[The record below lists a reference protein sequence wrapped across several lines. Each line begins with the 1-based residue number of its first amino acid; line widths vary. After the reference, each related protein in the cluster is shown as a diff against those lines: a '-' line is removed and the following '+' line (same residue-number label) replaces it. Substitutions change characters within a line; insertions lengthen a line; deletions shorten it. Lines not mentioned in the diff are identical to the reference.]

1 MSSPPIQIRTSP
13 STGSTGVRPIRLH
26 AAPRGDNDRIRAE
39 VAGRIFY
46 FGNASDTPEIA
57 HAKRLCNSAYV
68 AKISDDYTAFVD
80 DAKNYY
86 NTVFVVG
93 TDPARVRKF
102 LRTYRPLFMRKAKI
116 ALVKESR
123 PRSRAQMLNTGFDD
137 VFDLETH
144 PLEASVRLDAIL
156 GRVAHSHAAE
166 TFDDVLKT
174 HMRFYAD
181 TKLLEREVRILA
193 LLIANR
199 GMPVR
204 KHLLTA
210 STKSPHKSITPKSLQ
225 VLISGLRG
233 KLKPNFRIVSHG
245 ASGYSFEEVSAVAE
259 RLATATRAETH

>member
-1 MSSPPIQIRTSP
+1 MALRRIRKSPALGASGD
-13 STGSTGVRPIRLH
+13 GSTRRNAQSIGEVSRD
-26 AAPRGDNDRIRAE
+26 RGD

-46 FGNASDTPEIA
+46 FGIASDTPEIG
-57 HAKRLCNSAYV
+57 HAKDMCAIAHI
-68 AKISDDYTAFVD
+68 AKISDEYTAFVD
-80 DAKNYY
+80 DAKDYY

-174 HMRFYAD
+174 HMRFYAE

>member
-1 MSSPPIQIRTSP
+1 M
-13 STGSTGVRPIRLH
+13 GSTGVRPIRVH
-26 AAPRGDNDRIRAE
+26 ADPRGDNDRIRAE

-46 FGNASDTPEIA
+46 FGNTSDTPEIA

-137 VFDLETH
+137 VFDLDTH

-204 KHLLTA
+204 KHLPDRFNQVAAT
-210 STKSPHKSITPKSLQ
+210 SPSRPSPLQ

-245 ASGYSFEEVSAVAE
+245 ASGYSFEEVSTVAE
-259 RLATATRAETH
+259 RLATATRVETH